1 MKDNHNSS
9 AIISETILTRKKNKN
24 VCTYVGDKSVCKKQ
38 NTTDFQSLV
47 WTTNYTVTYK
57 MYLISKGRGV
67 RRRSPSLFFVVE
79 KKARGDR
86 AEPTDTRGGGN
97 S

>member
-38 NTTDFQSLV
+38 NTTDF
-47 WTTNYTVTYK
+47 
-57 MYLISKGRGV
+57 
-67 RRRSPSLFFVVE
+67 
-79 KKARGDR
+79 
-86 AEPTDTRGGGN
+86 
-97 S
+97 